1 MRISDWSSDVCS
13 SDLLLVGAGRGA
25 VLGGSCVDL
34 ATVDGGV
41 DADDVG
47 LAGRYGQ
54 DPGSAAADEQR
65 GRGLGRLREPVV
77 GGDPVVLAL
86 EGERPGGEA
95 ALDDGNAL
103 LHAVD
108 TDPRGIHRDAR
119 LVAVAEH
126 PAGRSEEHTSGLQS
140 LMRDSY

>member
-1 MRISDWSSDVCS
+1 MIRRPPRSTRTDTLFPYTTLFRS
-13 SDLLLVGAGRGA
+13 
-25 VLGGSCVDL
+25 
-34 ATVDGGV
+34 
-41 DADDVG
+41 ADDVG

-119 LVAVAEH
+119 RGVVAAH
-126 PAGRSEEHTSGLQS
+126 PAGAEAHLHPRTEEHTSELQS
-140 LMRDSY
+140 TLRTPTAA